1 MNTDVLRER
10 LNARRIVTSREGS
23 VLLTSIALSLV
34 FTSINAM
41 FVTGHNFQTI
51 GELITG
57 NSVVAAGQV
66 MLMVMGDID
75 LSVGAVYAL
84 TPTLVYLTY
93 TAGMPLEFGIP
104 LSILAAVCVGFVNGI
119 VTVGLRVP
127 ALITTLGMN
136 FVITATNV
144 IISRAYQNPM
154 PGWVCPGQSM
164 SAVCPPS
171 QRVLL
176 PLTWIFGG
184 GSVFGIEI
192 SFIWTALAFVIL
204 AVMLARMRHGLWSI
218 ATGGNTAGAKEV
230 GVNVNWTKVRNFV
243 LCATIAGIWGLFAA
257 NRDFVFGG
265 TGLDNPLAGGDTLV
279 LESIASAAIGGTSL
293 FGGSGT
299 VIGAFFGSLL
309 ISVLQDGLF
318 ITGANVQSYDALLGI
333 AIIFSMVL
341 NMQSRRRSRQGG

>member
-23 VLLTSIALSLV
+23 VMLMSFLLAIV
-34 FTSINAM
+34 FTSLNVM
-41 FVTGHNFQTI
+41 FVSERNFVTI

-84 TPTLVYLTY
+84 TPYLVYQTY
-93 TAGMPLEFGIP
+93 TSGIPMEVGIP
-104 LSILAAVCVGFVNGI
+104 LSILAAVAVGFANGI
-119 VTVGLRVP
+119 ITVALRVP

-136 FVITATNV
+136 FIVTSTNL
-144 IISRAYQNPM
+144 IISHHYQQDM
-154 PGWVCPGQSM
+154 PYQQPY
-164 SAVCPPS
+164 
-171 QRVLL
+171 
-176 PLTWIFGG
+176 TWIFGG
-184 GSVFGIEI
+184 GKLFGIET

-204 AVMLARMRHGLWSI
+204 AVMLARMRHGLWSLS
-218 ATGGNTAGAKEV
+218 TGGNPAGAKEV
-230 GVNVNWTKVRNFV
+230 GVNVNVTKIRNFV
-243 LCATIAGIWGLFAA
+243 LISTIAGLWGLFAA
-257 NRDFVFGG
+257 NHNFVFGG
-265 TGLDNPLAGGDTLV
+265 IGAANPLQGGDTLV

-318 ITGANVQSYDALLGI
+318 ITGANAYSYDTLLGV
-333 AIIFSMVL
+333 AIILSMVL
-341 NMQSRRRSRQGG
+341 NMQSRRRSRLGG

>member
-1 MNTDVLRER
+1 MNTGVLRER

-23 VLLTSIALSLV
+23 VMLMSILLTVV
-34 FTSINAM
+34 FTSLNVR
-41 FVTGHNFQTI
+41 FVGERNFVTI

-84 TPTLVYLTY
+84 TPYLVYLTY
-93 TAGMPLEFGIP
+93 TSGMPMQIGIP
-104 LSILAAVCVGFVNGI
+104 LSILAAVAVGFANGI
-119 VTVGLRVP
+119 ITVALRVP

-136 FVITATNV
+136 FMVTSTNL
-144 IISRAYQNPM
+144 IISHHYQQDM
-154 PGWVCPGQSM
+154 PYQQPYT
-164 SAVCPPS
+164 A
-171 QRVLL
+171 
-176 PLTWIFGG
+176 IFGG
-184 GSVFGIEI
+184 GSFFGIET

-230 GVNVNWTKVRNFV
+230 GVNVNLTKIRNFV
-243 LCATIAGIWGLFAA
+243 LISTIAGIWGLFAA
-257 NRDFVFGG
+257 NHNFVFGG
-265 TGLDNPLAGGDTLV
+265 IGAANPLQGGDTLV

-318 ITGANVQSYDALLGI
+318 ITGANAYSYETLLGI

-341 NMQSRRRSRQGG
+341 NMQSRRRSRSGG